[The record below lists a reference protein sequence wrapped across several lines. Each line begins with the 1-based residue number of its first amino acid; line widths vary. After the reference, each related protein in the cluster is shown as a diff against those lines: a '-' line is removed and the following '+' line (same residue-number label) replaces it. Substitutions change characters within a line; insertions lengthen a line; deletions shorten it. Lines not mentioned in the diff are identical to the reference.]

1 MKNNFRR
8 HLFVAIMA
16 FVALSGCDTLD
27 NIIGKKKKPPLP
39 GERIPINLHERDVN
53 PDPRVADLPVLLP
66 PPKPN
71 RDWPQSGGS
80 SNHVMHHLKIRN
92 NITAIWSADIGAGA
106 SDERRLL
113 ASPIIIGE
121 RIFVM
126 DSKFVVTAIN
136 TRNGKRVWR
145 FLPKVPDED
154 DEAFGGGLAFDGG
167 TVFLSTGFGRAY
179 AISGATGTLLWEQK
193 VAGPMRAPPAVSNG
207 RVYFVTIDNQLITM
221 NAKTGQH
228 LWSHAGLA
236 ESAGL
241 LGGSAPS
248 IDGTTVVVPYS
259 SGEVFA
265 MRAENGRV
273 VWSDTLSSVR
283 RADALSALA
292 HVRGSPVIDRGVVY
306 AVSHS
311 GRLVAIDRRNGA
323 RIWERG
329 IGGVETP
336 WIAGNFLYV
345 LSNESEIYCLTRRGG
360 RVRWVRPLPKFE
372 DPKDKEGLIK
382 WSGPVLASNR
392 LVITGS
398 HGVALSISPYTGE
411 PLGRVKLP
419 GKISIA
425 PVVAGETLYFLTDEA
440 ELISY
445 R

>member
-1 MKNNFRR
+1 MTNKIRR
-8 HLFVAIMA
+8 HLLVAIMA
-16 FVALSGCDTLD
+16 FVALGGCDTID
-27 NIIGKKKKPPLP
+27 QIVGKKTKPPLP
-39 GERIPINLHERDVN
+39 GERIPIMLHERDSN
-53 PDPRVADLPVLLP
+53 PDPRVSDLRVLLP
-66 PPKPN
+66 PPKLN
-71 RDWPQSGGS
+71 RDWAQSGGS
-80 SNHVMHHLKIRN
+80 SNHAMHHLKIGK
-92 NITAIWSADIGAGA
+92 NIAAAWRVDIGTGA

-121 RIFVM
+121 RIFVV
-126 DSKFVVTAIN
+126 DSKFVVSAFN
-136 TRNGKRVWR
+136 TRNGARVWK
-145 FLPKVPDED
+145 FQPKVPDED
-154 DEAFGGGLAFDGG
+154 DEAFGGGLAFEDG

-179 AISGATGTLLWEQK
+179 AISGSSGKLLWEKK
-193 VAGPMRAPPAVSNG
+193 VPGPMRAPPAVSNG

-221 NAKTGQH
+221 NAKNGQR

-241 LGGSAPS
+241 LGGSAPA

-273 VWSDTLSSVR
+273 VWSEALSPVR
-283 RADALSALA
+283 RVDALATLA

-323 RIWERG
+323 RVWERG

-360 RVRWVRPLPKFE
+360 RIRWVRPLPKFE
-372 DPKDKEGLIK
+372 DPKDKDGPIK
-382 WSGPVLASNR
+382 WSGPVLVSDR

-398 HGVALSISPYTGE
+398 HGVALSISPYTGK

-419 GKISIA
+419 DKISIP

-440 ELISY
+440 ELIAY

>member
-1 MKNNFRR
+1 MTNKFRCR
-8 HLFVAIMA
+8 LLGVIMA
-16 FVALSGCDTLD
+16 FISLSGCDTID
-27 NIIGKKKKPPLP
+27 DIIGKKKKPPLP
-39 GERIPINLHERDVN
+39 GERIPVMLHERDST
-53 PDPRVADLPVLLP
+53 PDPMVSGLRVMLP
-66 PPKPN
+66 PPTKN

-80 SNHVMHHLKIRN
+80 SSHAMHHLKTGK
-92 NITAIWSADIGAGA
+92 NIAAVWTVDIGAGA
-106 SDERRLL
+106 NDERRLL
-113 ASPIIIGE
+113 ASPIIVGD
-121 RIFVM
+121 RIFVV
-126 DSKFVVTAIN
+126 DAKFVVTAFN
-136 TRNGKRVWR
+136 VGSGQQVWR
-145 FLPKVPDED
+145 FRPKIPDED
-154 DEAFGGGLAFDGG
+154 DEAFGGGLASYDGR
-167 TVFLSTGFGRAY
+167 VFLSTGYGRAY
-179 AISGATGTLLWEQK
+179 AISGSTGKLIWEK
-193 VAGPMRAPPAVSNG
+193 KLAGPMRAPPAVANG
-207 RVYFVTIDNQLITM
+207 RVYFITIDNQLIAM
-221 NAKTGQH
+221 NTISGKR

-241 LGGSAPS
+241 LGGSAPA

-273 VWSDTLSSVR
+273 VWSDALSPVR
-283 RADALSALA
+283 RAGALSTLA

-336 WIAGNFLYV
+336 WIAGNFLYL

-360 RVRWVRPLPKFE
+360 RIRWVRPLPKFE
-372 DPKDKEGLIK
+372 DPKDKEGPIK
-382 WSGPVLASNR
+382 WSGPILVSDR

-419 GKISIA
+419 DKISIP
-425 PVVAGETLYFLTDEA
+425 PVVAGESLYFLTDEA
-440 ELISY
+440 ELIAY